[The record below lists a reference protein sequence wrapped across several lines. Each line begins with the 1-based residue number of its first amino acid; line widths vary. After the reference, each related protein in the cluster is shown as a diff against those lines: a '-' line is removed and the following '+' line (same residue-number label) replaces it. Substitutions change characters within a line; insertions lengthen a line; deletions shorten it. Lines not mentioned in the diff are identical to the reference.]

1 MKMFVLN
8 NKKFLFFIMFSLPF
22 IFSTF
27 SISYAQDC
35 GIYAIGINGYQ
46 YCEFEVDHQYRLEVD
61 VENKSADCEYGGYVQ
76 YACSVWVEKNGISVV
91 QTNGFI
97 LDKKWSTWF
106 PVTKGDY
113 IKLNVV
119 YETINIVC
127 LGQPGDYSLHVY
139 TSNYMGGGWPPNN
152 NVENAVNML
161 YKFNLEQNYPNPFNP
176 STTINYSIPNDG
188 FVKLAVYNILGEEVS
203 TLVNN
208 VQSAGNYSI
217 DFNASE
223 LPSGIYL
230 YRIDTQNLSLSK
242 KLILTK

>member
-1 MKMFVLN
+1 M
-8 NKKFLFFIMFSLPF
+8 
-22 IFSTF
+22 
-27 SISYAQDC
+27 
-35 GIYAIGINGYQ
+35 
-46 YCEFEVDHQYRLEVD
+46 
-61 VENKSADCEYGGYVQ
+61 
-76 YACSVWVEKNGISVV
+76 
-91 QTNGFI
+91 
-97 LDKKWSTWF
+97 
-106 PVTKGDY
+106 
-113 IKLNVV
+113 
-119 YETINIVC
+119 C

-152 NVENAVNML
+152 NVENSMSIV
-161 YKFNLEQNYPNPFNP
+161 YEFNLEQNYPNPFNP
-176 STTINYSIPNDG
+176 STTINYSIPNNG

-203 TLVNN
+203 TLVNK